1 MGHQDRGHYAKK
13 HPNQTQDPEIA
24 DKINAS
30 ARDGMIDCPT
40 AHRIAKTI
48 GCQPSEIGVHA
59 DLLELRIARCQM
71 GLFGY
76 GPGKKNFNLNV
87 QISPALEKDILNT
100 QEEGRISCRRSWDM
114 AKAHKISRIDMGSAC
129 EKLEIRI
136 KPCQLGAF

>member
-13 HPNQTQDPEIA
+13 HPDHKINPEIA

-30 ARDGMIDCPT
+30 ALDGMIHCAS

-48 GCQPSEIGVHA
+48 GCSVSEIGVQA

-76 GPGKKNFNLNV
+76 GPGKKNFNPDV
-87 QISPALEKDILNT
+87 QVSESLKNDILNS
-100 QEEGRISCRRSWDM
+100 QKQGRIPCRKCWDM
-114 AKAHKISRIDMGSAC
+114 AKTHKISRRDMGSAC